1 MCPAC
6 ELLSTLPKLFEPHT
20 RMVKHGVST
29 GHVDG
34 LGSVSVAYFLCTR
47 CSHVL
52 QRDGYGGRRR
62 GWRVAGIGAPGGRP
76 GQAGQGQARR
86 VDEWA

>member
-6 ELLSTLPKLFEPHT
+6 ELLSTLPKLFEPHA
-20 RMVKHGVST
+20 RMVRHRVAT

-34 LGSVSVAYFLCTR
+34 LGPVSVGYFLCTR

-52 QRDGYGGRRR
+52 QRDGFGGRRR
-62 GWRVAGIGAPGGRP
+62 GWRVCGHAAGGLASVADRAGA
-76 GQAGQGQARR
+76 R
-86 VDEWA
+86 VG